1 MSESEQVG
9 VVAEKAPRRAPNK
22 IPEEQDDFLMSLA
35 RREVKASEAV
45 ASFLDRFPPST
56 TCDPSEAAQ
65 RTLFLYRHR
74 LRRARAEKGPQTP
87 VVVLP
92 SVSNDEAAR
101 LKSSA
106 PVVADTRSDVAAN
119 CGVPVEWVPED
130 HATMTDEEIVE
141 AVEANMHG
149 ASLKVGDRVCVVR
162 GHAALNCTGVVKDL
176 LPFAEHTHS
185 VGVDF
190 GEGVGLWFP
199 PSHLQVVTG
208 GLDGVVSRV
217 EQERDAEVKHA
228 ADLTAALAAT
238 REELEVVKRERDEAT
253 AKMKL
258 DPRATTW
265 EAATKEL
272 GERLGWRYD
281 FAGSLDKRA
290 IFEEMCDNVVKEVSK
305 SRSVPRA
312 DQQDNEIRRIALE
325 ALRESAA
332 AARAVSDAV
341 QALASQQA
349 DALAAKDAE
358 IASLRLHL
366 DDLRRSGGLR

>member
-22 IPEEQDDFLMSLA
+22 IPEEQDEFLMSLA

-45 ASFLDRFPPST
+45 ESFLDRFSPST
-56 TCDPSEAAQ
+56 TCDPEEAA
-65 RTLFLYRHR
+65 RRVLFLYRHR

-87 VVVLP
+87 VVVP
-92 SVSNDEAAR
+92 SASVQVDLAPGESVAKGQRAPTAVSADPTTGPLLGKVVSVDGGCVIVKTVGSDGEALSNHPAS
-101 LKSSA
+101 LTAVSPTAAKIGSPSTPAGPSSVGSA
-106 PVVADTRSDVAAN
+106 PIH
-119 CGVPVEWVPED
+119 VP
-130 HATMTDEEIVE
+130 TD
-141 AVEANMHG
+141 NDPR
-149 ASLKVGDRVCVVR
+149 VGDRVVVVR

-199 PSHLQVVTG
+199 PSHLQVLTG
-208 GLDGVVSRV
+208 GLDGVVARV
-217 EQERDAEVKHA
+217 EAERDAEKAHSA
-228 ADLTAALAAT
+228 TLTAALATA
-238 REELEVVKRERDEAT
+238 REELERVKHERDEAVAQRDT
-253 AKMKL
+253 AWRISNRPPS
-258 DPRATTW
+258 PRHDD
-265 EAATKEL
+265 E
-272 GERLGWRYD
+272 G
-281 FAGSLDKRA
+281 
-290 IFEEMCDNVVKEVSK
+290 
-305 SRSVPRA
+305 
-312 DQQDNEIRRIALE
+312 RRIALE

-341 QALASQQA
+341 QSLASQQA